1 MKKEHGV
8 TLISLII
15 YPFILL
21 FAYLYIIVLLFVLT
35 IVTKLTSAL
44 YFNLHDMDKQS
55 DAVVSISKFNM
66 YFLNDIKNKPVTA
79 SVSGTDSI
87 ELTYSNNSEK
97 ITYSKTNKALYRNK
111 VKVFDNLD
119 EITITKTGQTIQVY
133 LKIGDYSKIIKYTIE
148 QKAI

>member
-15 YPFILL
+15 
-21 FAYLYIIVLLFVLT
+21 YIIVLLFVLT

-97 ITYSKTNKALYRNK
+97 ITYSKTNYQKSPNH
-111 VKVFDNLD
+111 F
-119 EITITKTGQTIQVY
+119 
-133 LKIGDYSKIIKYTIE
+133 SK
-148 QKAI
+148 